1 MNLKTFHLLS
11 LVPPV
16 ARLRAFCFLFSV
28 LCSLFPL
35 QAFSQGGSFRIATES
50 QIPLTIAQEAENAID
65 KGQRWLAAQPPP
77 PEVPARILRRYAL
90 APAGQPFTLRRCD
103 LTPLEQAMPPPT
115 PPNTLT
121 NLTAALT
128 LKPSPEALFALQ
140 RDLPDANPPS
150 DWRQRL
156 TLTLIDSQQTSA
168 QGGHWGDA
176 ESTAWALLTLR
187 ALLNASPP
195 IVVE

>member
-1 MNLKTFHLLS
+1 
-11 LVPPV
+11 
-16 ARLRAFCFLFSV
+16 
-28 LCSLFPL
+28 
-35 QAFSQGGSFRIATES
+35 
-50 QIPLTIAQEAENAID
+50 
-65 KGQRWLAAQPPP
+65 
-77 PEVPARILRRYAL
+77 
-90 APAGQPFTLRRCD
+90 
-103 LTPLEQAMPPPT
+103 MPPPT

-140 RDLPDANPPS
+140 RDLPDANPPL

-156 TLTLIDSQQTSA
+156 TLSLIDSQQTTA